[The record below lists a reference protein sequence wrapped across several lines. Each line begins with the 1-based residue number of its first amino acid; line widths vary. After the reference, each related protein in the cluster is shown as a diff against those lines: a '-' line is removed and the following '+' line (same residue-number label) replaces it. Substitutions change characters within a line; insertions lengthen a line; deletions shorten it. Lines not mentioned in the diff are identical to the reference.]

1 MHAAAGMLN
10 AMRAKGSFGEKSSDA
25 GYIGL
30 GIMMVGLGIDSIA
43 GGGKD
48 ETAWMFYDLEKVSAS
63 AAPLC
68 VCVCALQPMHDL
80 STQAVPKSHAPLVPR
95 AARAQALVQVEQYIV
110 CMMEEIVSEAVYTIT
125 QTMKDDK
132 VACFNEA
139 VQGVVQQVAQRC
151 RAW

>member
-1 MHAAAGMLN
+1 MTGLAHTPPSSTSTPTPTCMHAAAGMLN

-68 VCVCALQPMHDL
+68 VCVLCSP
-80 STQAVPKSHAPLVPR
+80 
-95 AARAQALVQVEQYIV
+95 
-110 CMMEEIVSEAVYTIT
+110 CMI
-125 QTMKDDK
+125 
-132 VACFNEA
+132 
-139 VQGVVQQVAQRC
+139 
-151 RAW
+151 